1 MNDTANL
8 KETKRKGPT
17 FKARSEVAA
26 AYNPNNP
33 YGNWGGTVRKS
44 FLLSYNPDDLVKSKT
59 NGIQIYQEMTRE
71 PVVKAALM
79 QKVTSLLSVPWGVK
93 PASAD
98 AEHIKQAQFVAW
110 NFKRLSGGFM
120 RDVYEM
126 CDALVVG
133 YSVQEKIYDFVS
145 ESMSADFSG
154 MVRLV
159 ALKSKDPYY
168 FGFAFD
174 EYMNLLPDGVM
185 MTQGALGQNNVPL
198 PADKFFIFSFLKKY
212 ENLYGQSDLRA
223 AYRAF
228 WIKDTAWKLRS
239 VYMERF
245 SGNNLKG
252 KYPRNKNAKENKEA
266 LIAIF
271 QAWQNETGV
280 AIPDDLEIEVMQ
292 VATSSDSEYARAM
305 ADCNVDI
312 AIGIL
317 GESLTLNEGR
327 KTGARNM
334 GEIHKEVVDLFI
346 QFLDMILTADIN
358 EQIVRPL
365 IDLNYSGTTDY
376 PEFYWYPREDYDP
389 VAFGTAIALW
399 QTAGADISKAW
410 FYEKT
415 RMPIPSGDGDIL
427 KPVQPEPPTPPAA
440 EKAEEKEEEPKE
452 EEPAKEDM
460 AEWDESKHPRDPK
473 GEHTGGH
480 FTGKNGGMTFTVKD
494 VWNNEVTVYR
504 NPTEP
509 FEESFMK
516 GVILPDGTLLIWED
530 KNGLLHHKVFLQEL
544 RKAGKITKNDQ
555 NNSLAFYTDYGKVWA
570 RNTDRDDAK
579 YDENMRILQRKLN
592 ADKRLKKL
600 FRVTSIHTESDNMV
614 EQSGYSR
621 PLSKFEKFAEID
633 KVDLRLKNMEDKAIA
648 ASRPAYEAIFANV
661 LKQVES
667 KDILGTKDLVAAAK
681 VVINPAPL
689 KASIF
694 RALLTASMLGRADVV
709 TEIQNQGF
717 DIGRVKR
724 FKEIIFDWS
733 ILDEPMT
740 PEEAAKFFS
749 GKVPMTREEFDA
761 LVQQLMDES
770 FYVTGLEKLNIERD
784 VKALLT
790 EALKNG
796 MDIKEFKHRL
806 DEMQIKYVT
815 PAYGRVGLIGDAILD
830 YHAVTVFRTNM
841 MDAYNK
847 GRKHMYRDPAVRKYF
862 PALQYTAIMDGRT
875 TEICEGYDDLVFL
888 NEDPIWDKIWPP
900 NHHNCRSTVVTINKY
915 DFKREMLSEYPT
927 INPAPGFFNEQF
939 RKVHESSPAPVVQE
953 PAPPQRLD
961 ILLHSEPMK
970 SEPLQINVDLKQE
983 PLQVQ
988 VDLKQEPLTIH
999 NEPVQVNVDLKQEP
1013 IAVSVDVK
1021 QEPIQVQ
1028 VLNEPVSVNVDLKQ
1042 EPIQVN
1048 IKQEPQEPVQVQM
1061 HLEPVEI
1068 HQEPIQVTVHQE
1080 PLIVTV
1086 KNEPVNVNI
1095 SQDPIIVKQ
1104 EPLKV
1109 NITQDTV
1116 RVKVEMNEKPK
1127 KSEIELRDANGVLL
1141 RKGTLKEE

>member
-1 MNDTANL
+1 VNDTANL

-145 ESMSADFSG
+145 ESMSADFAG

-440 EKAEEKEEEPKE
+440 EKAPAKEAAPKEPAPKEEPAPEKMEEPKSE
-452 EEPAKEDM
+452 
-460 AEWDESKHPRDPK
+460 
-473 GEHTGGH
+473 
-480 FTGKNGGMTFTVKD
+480 
-494 VWNNEVTVYR
+494 
-504 NPTEP
+504 
-509 FEESFMK
+509 
-516 GVILPDGTLLIWED
+516 
-530 KNGLLHHKVFLQEL
+530 
-544 RKAGKITKNDQ
+544 
-555 NNSLAFYTDYGKVWA
+555 
-570 RNTDRDDAK
+570 
-579 YDENMRILQRKLN
+579 
-592 ADKRLKKL
+592 
-600 FRVTSIHTESDNMV
+600 NMV

-830 YHAVTVFRTNM
+830 YHAETVFRTNM

-847 GRKHMYRDPAVRKYF
+847 GRKKMYQDPDVRKYF